1 MAGAALTSLAFLVIW
16 GYRELLARRAFI
28 HGTVTHEDRPLA
40 GVSIRLER
48 WTELPLGFTATEGR
62 PIDFIPELID
72 SYETVTNVDGGFHLI
87 LVKPGRYSVSINR
100 PDDGKCSS
108 FRLWSGFEEIEIPAG
123 VHTNDIWVKRA
134 P

>member
-1 MAGAALTSLAFLVIW
+1 MRRCRHVPREARSETNMQLCITRLRVKRVIMAGAALTSLAFLVIW

-72 SYETVTNVDGGFHLI
+72 SYE
-87 LVKPGRYSVSINR
+87 
-100 PDDGKCSS
+100 
-108 FRLWSGFEEIEIPAG
+108 
-123 VHTNDIWVKRA
+123 
-134 P
+134 